1 MAKVFFFSDLRPQ
14 APFSSC
20 LGAAAE
26 EAALR
31 AVARVAVRP
40 SSLEVA
46 FTAMMSICVEER
58 FFLKQEELLQIV
70 LLNTDVVPL

>member
-1 MAKVFFFSDLRPQ
+1 MANVFFFSDLRPQ

-20 LGAAAE
+20 LVTAAV

-31 AVARVAVRP
+31 AVALVAVRL

-46 FTAMMSICVEER
+46 LTAM
-58 FFLKQEELLQIV
+58 V
-70 LLNTDVVPL
+70 LFILY